1 MPVLDIDVQGA
12 TTIHKNKIISNFV
25 FIKPCEDI
33 SLAAQV
39 LRERLSQRGTETEE
53 RINKRVANAASEFE
67 AYSKASF
74 FTHTVVNDELDLG
87 KSRMK
92 TVFDACYPVQIKEF
106 GNKDK

>member
-1 MPVLDIDVQGA
+1 M
-12 TTIHKNKIISNFV
+12 
-25 FIKPCEDI
+25 
-33 SLAAQV
+33 
-39 LRERLSQRGTETEE
+39 
-53 RINKRVANAASEFE
+53 ANAATEFE
-67 AYSKASF
+67 AYSKSSF